1 MAAVK
6 DMPFLAID
14 VLIRCSYDP
23 REVVGQRERGG
34 ECKYIHIYRKA
45 DLNLFSSAGNQ
56 LAVCRH
62 MAEFNQEM
70 SITTCPHHITNHIM
84 YIFLLFI

>member
-34 ECKYIHIYRKA
+34 GSVNTYIYIGKQTSTY
-45 DLNLFSSAGNQ
+45 SAVLEIN
-56 LAVCRH
+56 
-62 MAEFNQEM
+62 
-70 SITTCPHHITNHIM
+70 
-84 YIFLLFI
+84 

>member
-1 MAAVK
+1 MDSSRLFRFLLEGGGVAAVK

-34 ECKYIHIYRKA
+34 
-45 DLNLFSSAGNQ
+45 G
-56 LAVCRH
+56 V
-62 MAEFNQEM
+62 
-70 SITTCPHHITNHIM
+70 
-84 YIFLLFI
+84 